1 MAQLFESDFQGNGG
15 GSGPGP
21 TKREDLADYISLID
35 AKDTPFSSMAPKG
48 KDLGNMYHRWS
59 ADVYEGATTEGF
71 KDGKD
76 ATHIPSSSSDVN
88 NVKGKDGGTWNDP
101 ANSDAYDS
109 TTHGGAYEV
118 LVMNHARQRDEL
130 ANYAQY
136 FRRATKVSPLAAEVT
151 NPVGGK
157 NLLAQG
163 VAKKTV
169 ELKRDMEKTFLSNN
183 APKKEASTQPYKTR
197 GLGSWINNAPDAGD
211 ADIPD
216 AFKTP
221 SDNTQDVGGASDTSL
236 LTETLIQ
243 DVLEAIY
250 NVTGSVRSFDL
261 ICGAKIKRG
270 FTNLTS
276 TSTEFAS
283 TTTDYDSGTAGV
295 QTAAMAG
302 NPKVRTFNQ
311 ELGNTTF
318 KNTITVFEGDFGT
331 LNIHVDN
338 FMPSA
343 NTGYIIPL
351 EMTEVRYGMLPR
363 VQDIPNS
370 GAGEGRII
378 EACASLVVKQPQGFG
393 KFAPDLSAG

>member
-1 MAQLFESDFQGNGG
+1 MAQLFESDFQGS
-15 GSGPGP
+15 GSSATAGP

-35 AKDTPFSSMAPKG
+35 AKDCPFTSMAPKG
-48 KDLGNMYHRWS
+48 KDLGNMYHRWT

-76 ATHIPSSSSDVN
+76 ATTTPSSSAAEA
-88 NVKGKDGGTWNDP
+88 NVKGNDGGTWNDP
-101 ANSDAYDS
+101 ANSDQYDS
-109 TTHGGAYEV
+109 TTHGGSYEV

-183 APKKEASTQPYKTR
+183 KPEKETSSVPYKTR
-197 GLGSWINNAPDAGD
+197 GLGSWINNAPEAGD
-211 ADIPD
+211 ADIP
-216 AFKTP
+216 ATYKT
-221 SDNTQDVGGASDTSL
+221 SADNTKDVGAGTDTSL

-243 DVLEAIY
+243 DALESIY

-270 FTNLTS
+270 FTNLTATEV
-276 TSTEFAS
+276 TSTAVV
-283 TTTDYDSGTAGV
+283 DANADVSGD
-295 QTAAMAG
+295 QAATGSGAT
-302 NPKVRTFNQ
+302 KVRTFNQ

-338 FMPSA
+338 FMPST
-343 NTGYIIPL
+343 NTGYIIPM

-370 GAGEGRII
+370 GSGEGRII

-393 KFAPDLSAG
+393 KFAPDLTAG

>member
-1 MAQLFESDFQGNGG
+1 MAQLFESDFQGSGG
-15 GSGPGP
+15 TATAGP

-35 AKDTPFSSMAPKG
+35 AKDCPFTSMAPKG

-59 ADVYEGATTEGF
+59 ADTYEAAHTEGY

-76 ATHIPSSSSDVN
+76 VATT
-88 NVKGKDGGTWNDP
+88 GDGSIGIIEGS
-101 ANSDAYDS
+101 NSV
-109 TTHGGAYEV
+109 THGAGYAP
-118 LVMNHARQRDEL
+118 LVMNHARNRDEL
-130 ANYAQY
+130 SNYAQY

-183 APKKEASTQPYKTR
+183 APQIETASVPYKTR
-197 GLGSWINNAPDAGD
+197 GLGSWINNDPAEAVHGSASTD
-211 ADIPD
+211 ADIPA

-221 SDNTQDVGGASDTSL
+221 AANTKDVGSGTDTSL

-243 DVLEAIY
+243 DALEAIY
-250 NVTGSVRSFDL
+250 NVTGSVRSYDL

-270 FTNLTS
+270 FTNLTA
-276 TSTEFAS
+276 TSTETS
-283 TTTDYDSGTAGV
+283 TFVDADGTGENTNSDFRAAGI
-295 QTAAMAG
+295 AAT
-302 NPKVRTFNQ
+302 KVRTFNQ

-318 KNTITVFEGDFGT
+318 KNTITIFEGDFGT

-338 FMPSA
+338 FMPSV
-343 NTGYIIPL
+343 NTGYILPL
-351 EMTEVRYGMLPR
+351 EMTEIRYGMLPR
-363 VQDIPNS
+363 VQDVPNS
-370 GAGEGRII
+370 GSGEGRII

-393 KFAPDLSAG
+393 KFAPDLTAG

>member
-1 MAQLFESDFQGNGG
+1 MAQLFESDFQGS
-15 GSGPGP
+15 GSSATAGP

-71 KDGKD
+71 LDGKD
-76 ATHIPSSSSDVN
+76 AVSAPHTDN
-88 NVKGKDGGTWNDP
+88 TAGNVFGNDGGVVSGTPNE
-101 ANSDAYDS
+101 S
-109 TTHGGAYEV
+109 TTHGANKEV

-183 APKKEASTQPYKTR
+183 VPKKEASAQPYKTR
-197 GLGSWINNAPDAGD
+197 GMGSWIANSPTAGD
-211 ADIPD
+211 AAVPAAYD
-216 AFKTP
+216 TP
-221 SDNTQDVGGASDTSL
+221 AGSIKDSGTGNAAAVTTDL
-236 LTETLIQ
+236 ITETAIQ
-243 DVLEAIY
+243 DILESIY
-250 NVTGSVRSFDL
+250 GVTGSVRSYDL
-261 ICGAKIKRG
+261 ICGAKVKRA
-270 FTNLTS
+270 FTNLTA
-276 TSTEFAS
+276 TG
-283 TTTDYDSGTAGV
+283 TTQDATPDTNGI
-295 QTAAMAG
+295 AATQ
-302 NPKVRTFNQ
+302 VRTFNQ
-311 ELGNTTF
+311 ELGSTSF

-338 FMPSA
+338 FVPDTA
-343 NTGYIIPL
+343 TGYIIPL

-363 VQDIPNS
+363 VQDVPNS
-370 GAGEGRII
+370 GSGEGRII

-393 KFAPDLSAG
+393 KFAPAAD

>member
-1 MAQLFESDFQGNGG
+1 MAQLFESDFQGS
-15 GSGPGP
+15 GSSATTGPS
-21 TKREDLADYISLID
+21 KREDLADYISLID

-48 KDLGNMYHRWS
+48 KDLGNMFHRWS
-59 ADVYEGATTEGF
+59 VDSYEAAQTEGY

-76 ATHIPSSSSDVN
+76 AANT
-88 NVKGKDGGTWNDP
+88 GDGSIGIIESG
-101 ANSDAYDS
+101 ASV
-109 TTHGGAYEV
+109 THGAGYAP
-118 LVMNHARQRDEL
+118 LVMNHARNRDEL
-130 ANYAQY
+130 SNFAQY

-183 APKKEASTQPYKTR
+183 APNREDGSGPYKTR
-197 GLGSWINNAPDAGD
+197 GLGSWIKNLSSDETVDGSVYEADYSTPAGNIQDSGTGD
-211 ADIPD
+211 ANATTTDKI
-216 AFKTP
+216 
-221 SDNTQDVGGASDTSL
+221 
-236 LTETLIQ
+236 TETAIQ
-243 DVLEAIY
+243 DVLESIY
-250 NVTGSVRSFDL
+250 GVTGSVRSYDL
-261 ICGAKIKRG
+261 ICGAKIKRA
-270 FTNLTS
+270 FTNLTA
-276 TSTEFAS
+276 TSTES
-283 TTTDYDSGTAGV
+283 TTIDASND
-295 QTAAMAG
+295 AAPGIAAT
-302 NPKVRTFNQ
+302 KVRTFNQ
-311 ELGNTTF
+311 ELGSTTF

-338 FMPSA
+338 FMPSV

-370 GAGEGRII
+370 GSGEGRII

-393 KFAPDLSAG
+393 KFAPAAD

>member
-1 MAQLFESDFQGNGG
+1 MAQLFESDFQGD
-15 GSGPGP
+15 GSSATAGP

-59 ADVYEGATTEGF
+59 ADVYEGATSEGF

-76 ATHIPSSSSDVN
+76 ATTEPSSSADEN

-197 GLGSWINNAPDAGD
+197 GLGSWINNAPEAGD
-211 ADIPD
+211 ADIP
-216 AFKTP
+216 ATYKT
-221 SDNTQDVGGASDTSL
+221 SADNTKDVGTGTATEL

-243 DVLEAIY
+243 DALESIY

-270 FTNLTS
+270 FTNLTA
-276 TSTEFAS
+276 TNTV
-283 TTTDYDSGTAGV
+283 AGALV
-295 QTAAMAG
+295 DAEDTGYSAT
-302 NPKVRTFNQ
+302 KIRTFNQ
-311 ELGNTTF
+311 ELNSSTF

-338 FMPSA
+338 FMPTV

-351 EMTEVRYGMLPR
+351 EMTEIRYGMLPR

-370 GAGEGRII
+370 GSGEGRII

-393 KFAPDLSAG
+393 KFAPDLAAG

>member
-1 MAQLFESDFQGNGG
+1 MAQLFESDFQGD
-15 GSGPGP
+15 GSSATAGP

-59 ADVYEGATTEGF
+59 ADVYEGATSEGF

-76 ATHIPSSSSDVN
+76 ATTEPSSSADEN

-118 LVMNHARQRDEL
+118 LVMSHARQRDEL

-197 GLGSWINNAPDAGD
+197 GLGSWINNAPEAGD
-211 ADIPD
+211 ADIP
-216 AFKTP
+216 ATYKT
-221 SDNTQDVGGASDTSL
+221 SADNTKDVGTGTATEL

-243 DVLEAIY
+243 DALESIY

-270 FTNLTS
+270 FTNLTA
-276 TSTEFAS
+276 TNTV
-283 TTTDYDSGTAGV
+283 AGALV
-295 QTAAMAG
+295 DAEDTGYSAT
-302 NPKVRTFNQ
+302 KIRTFNQ
-311 ELGNTTF
+311 ELNSSTF

-338 FMPSA
+338 FMPTV

-351 EMTEVRYGMLPR
+351 EMTEIRYGMLPR

-370 GAGEGRII
+370 GSGEGRII

-393 KFAPDLSAG
+393 KFAPDLAAG

>member
-59 ADVYEGATTEGF
+59 ADVYEGATSEGF
-71 KDGKD
+71 LDGKD
-76 ATHIPSSSSDVN
+76 AVSAPHTDN
-88 NVKGKDGGTWNDP
+88 TATNVFGNDGGVVSGTPNE
-101 ANSDAYDS
+101 S
-109 TTHGGAYEV
+109 TTHGANKEV

-183 APKKEASTQPYKTR
+183 IPKKEASAQPYKTR
-197 GLGSWINNAPDAGD
+197 GLGSWIANEPTAGD
-211 ADIPD
+211 AAVPAAYDTPAGSIQDSGTGD
-216 AFKTP
+216 ATTTTTDKI
-221 SDNTQDVGGASDTSL
+221 
-236 LTETLIQ
+236 TETNIQ
-243 DVLEAIY
+243 DVLESIY
-250 NVTGSVRSFDL
+250 GVTGSVRSYDL
-261 ICGAKIKRG
+261 ICGAKIKRA
-270 FTNLTS
+270 FTNLTA
-276 TSTEFAS
+276 T
-283 TTTDYDSGTAGV
+283 
-295 QTAAMAG
+295 QTAQDATPDTNGITATQ
-302 NPKVRTFNQ
+302 VRTFNQ
-311 ELGNTTF
+311 ELGSTSF

-338 FMPSA
+338 FMPSV

-363 VQDIPNS
+363 VQDVPNS
-370 GAGEGRII
+370 GSGEGRII

-393 KFAPDLSAG
+393 KFAPAAD

>member
-1 MAQLFESDFQGNGG
+1 MAQLFESDFQGSGG
-15 GSGPGP
+15 TATAGP

-35 AKDTPFSSMAPKG
+35 AKDCPFTSMAPKG

-59 ADVYEGATTEGF
+59 ADTYEAAHTEGY

-76 ATHIPSSSSDVN
+76 VATT
-88 NVKGKDGGTWNDP
+88 GDGSIGIIEGS
-101 ANSDAYDS
+101 NSV
-109 TTHGGAYEV
+109 THGAGYAP
-118 LVMNHARQRDEL
+118 LVMNHARNRDEL
-130 ANYAQY
+130 SNYAQY

-183 APKKEASTQPYKTR
+183 APQIETASVPYKTR
-197 GLGSWINNAPDAGD
+197 GLGSWINNDPAEAVHGSTSTD
-211 ADIPD
+211 ADIPA

-221 SDNTQDVGGASDTSL
+221 LANTKDVGSGTDTSL

-243 DVLEAIY
+243 DALEAIY
-250 NVTGSVRSFDL
+250 NVTGSVRSYDL

-270 FTNLTS
+270 FTNLT
-276 TSTEFAS
+276 A
-283 TTTDYDSGTAGV
+283 TDTKALALVDGEDANHSAT
-295 QTAAMAG
+295 
-302 NPKVRTFNQ
+302 KVRTFNQ
-311 ELGNTTF
+311 DLGSTTF

-338 FMPSA
+338 FMPSV
-343 NTGYIIPL
+343 NTGYILPL
-351 EMTEVRYGMLPR
+351 EMTEIRYGMLPR
-363 VQDIPNS
+363 VQDVPNS
-370 GAGEGRII
+370 GSGEGRII

-393 KFAPDLSAG
+393 KFAPDLTAG

>member
-88 NVKGKDGGTWNDP
+88 NVKGNDGGTWNDP
-101 ANSDAYDS
+101 ANSDDYDS

-183 APKKEASTQPYKTR
+183 VPKKEASAQPYKTR
-197 GLGSWINNAPDAGD
+197 GMGSWIANSPTAGD
-211 ADIPD
+211 AAVPAAYDTPAGSIQDSGTGD
-216 AFKTP
+216 ASATTTDKI
-221 SDNTQDVGGASDTSL
+221 
-236 LTETLIQ
+236 TETNIQ
-243 DVLEAIY
+243 DVLESIY
-250 NVTGSVRSFDL
+250 GVTGSVRSYDL
-261 ICGAKIKRG
+261 ICGAKIKRA
-270 FTNLTS
+270 FTNLTA
-276 TSTEFAS
+276 T
-283 TTTDYDSGTAGV
+283 
-295 QTAAMAG
+295 QTAQDATPDTNGITATQ
-302 NPKVRTFNQ
+302 VRTFNQ
-311 ELGNTTF
+311 ELGSTTF

-338 FMPSA
+338 FMPSV

-393 KFAPDLSAG
+393 KFAPAAD

>member
-71 KDGKD
+71 LDGKD
-76 ATHIPSSSSDVN
+76 AVSAPHTDN
-88 NVKGKDGGTWNDP
+88 TATNVFGNDGGVVSGTPNE
-101 ANSDAYDS
+101 S
-109 TTHGGAYEV
+109 TTHGANKEV

-183 APKKEASTQPYKTR
+183 VPKKEASAQPYKTR
-197 GLGSWINNAPDAGD
+197 GMGSWIANSPTAGD
-211 ADIPD
+211 AAVPAAYD
-216 AFKTP
+216 TP
-221 SDNTQDVGGASDTSL
+221 TGSIKDSGTGNASTTTTDL
-236 LTETLIQ
+236 ITETAIQ
-243 DVLEAIY
+243 DVLESIY
-250 NVTGSVRSFDL
+250 GVTGSVRSYDL
-261 ICGAKIKRG
+261 ICGAKIKRA
-270 FTNLTS
+270 FTNLTA
-276 TSTEFAS
+276 TSTETS
-283 TTTDYDSGTAGV
+283 TFVDADAGESKTDFRAAGI
-295 QTAAMAG
+295 AAT
-302 NPKVRTFNQ
+302 KVRTFNQ

-338 FMPSA
+338 FMPSV

-363 VQDIPNS
+363 VQEVPNS
-370 GAGEGRII
+370 GSGEGRII

-393 KFAPDLSAG
+393 KFAPAAD

>member
-1 MAQLFESDFQGNGG
+1 MAQLFESDFQGS
-15 GSGPGP
+15 GSSATAGP

-59 ADVYEGATTEGF
+59 ADVYEGATSEGF
-71 KDGKD
+71 LDGKD
-76 ATHIPSSSSDVN
+76 AVSAPHTDN
-88 NVKGKDGGTWNDP
+88 TAGNVFGNDGGVVSGTPNE
-101 ANSDAYDS
+101 S
-109 TTHGGAYEV
+109 TTHGANKEV

-183 APKKEASTQPYKTR
+183 APKKEASSQPYKTR
-197 GLGSWINNAPDAGD
+197 GLGSWINNAPEAGD
-211 ADIPD
+211 ADIPA
-216 AFKTP
+216 AFKTAAA
-221 SDNTQDVGGASDTSL
+221 NTQDVGGASDTSL

-243 DVLEAIY
+243 DVLESIY
-250 NVTGSVRSFDL
+250 NVTGSVRSYDL
-261 ICGAKIKRG
+261 ICGAKVKRG
-270 FTNLTS
+270 FTNLTA
-276 TSTEFAS
+276 TSTES
-283 TTTDYDSGTAGV
+283 TTIDASND
-295 QTAAMAG
+295 AAPGIAAT
-302 NPKVRTFNQ
+302 KVRTFNQ
-311 ELGNTTF
+311 ELGSTTF

-338 FMPSA
+338 FMPTV
-343 NTGYIIPL
+343 NTGYILPL
-351 EMTEVRYGMLPR
+351 EMTEIRYGMLPR

-370 GAGEGRII
+370 GSGEGRII

-393 KFAPDLSAG
+393 KFAPDLAAG

>member
-1 MAQLFESDFQGNGG
+1 MAQLFESDFQGD
-15 GSGPGP
+15 GSSATAGP

-59 ADVYEGATTEGF
+59 ADVYEGATSEGF
-71 KDGKD
+71 LDGKD
-76 ATHIPSSSSDVN
+76 AVSAPHTDN
-88 NVKGKDGGTWNDP
+88 TAGNVFGNDGGVVSGTPNE
-101 ANSDAYDS
+101 S
-109 TTHGGAYEV
+109 TTHGANKEV

-183 APKKEASTQPYKTR
+183 VPKKEASAQPYKTR
-197 GLGSWINNAPDAGD
+197 GMGSWIANSPTAGD
-211 ADIPD
+211 AAVPAAYD
-216 AFKTP
+216 TP
-221 SDNTQDVGGASDTSL
+221 AGSIKDSGTGNAAAVTTDL
-236 LTETLIQ
+236 ITETAIQ
-243 DVLEAIY
+243 DILESIY
-250 NVTGSVRSFDL
+250 GVTGSVRSYDL
-261 ICGAKIKRG
+261 ICGAKVKRA
-270 FTNLTS
+270 FTNLTA
-276 TSTEFAS
+276 TG
-283 TTTDYDSGTAGV
+283 TTQDATPDTNGI
-295 QTAAMAG
+295 AATQ
-302 NPKVRTFNQ
+302 VRTFNQ
-311 ELGNTTF
+311 ELGSTSF

-338 FMPSA
+338 FVPDTA
-343 NTGYIIPL
+343 TGYIIPL

-363 VQDIPNS
+363 VQDVPNS
-370 GAGEGRII
+370 GSGEGRII

-393 KFAPDLSAG
+393 KFAPAAD

>member
-1 MAQLFESDFQGNGG
+1 MAQLFESDFQGS
-15 GSGPGP
+15 GSSAAAGP

-48 KDLGNMYHRWS
+48 KDLGNMFHRWS
-59 ADVYEGATTEGF
+59 VDSYEAAQTEGY

-76 ATHIPSSSSDVN
+76 ATDT
-88 NVKGKDGGTWNDP
+88 GDGSIGIIESG
-101 ANSDAYDS
+101 ASV
-109 TTHGGAYEV
+109 THGAGYAP
-118 LVMNHARQRDEL
+118 LVMNHARNRDEL
-130 ANYAQY
+130 SNFAQY

-169 ELKRDMEKTFLSNN
+169 ELKRDMEKTLLSNN
-183 APKKEASTQPYKTR
+183 APNREDGSGPYKTR
-197 GLGSWINNAPDAGD
+197 GLGSWIKNLSSDETVDGSVYEADYSTPAGNIQDSGTGD
-211 ADIPD
+211 ANATTTDKI
-216 AFKTP
+216 
-221 SDNTQDVGGASDTSL
+221 
-236 LTETLIQ
+236 TETAIQ
-243 DVLEAIY
+243 DVLESIY
-250 NVTGSVRSFDL
+250 GVTGSVRSYDL
-261 ICGAKIKRG
+261 ICGAKIKRA
-270 FTNLTS
+270 FTNLTA

-283 TTTDYDSGTAGV
+283 TTTDYDSDTAGT

-338 FMPSA
+338 FMPTV
-343 NTGYIIPL
+343 NTGYIVPL

-370 GAGEGRII
+370 GSGEGRII

-393 KFAPDLSAG
+393 KFAPAAD